1 LNHGVDARST
11 IVTTGTALGWR
22 GAGWTI
28 CQILPSWYDRSG
40 SSGQCAAG
48 AEETKKRSKRD
59 AGSSDVAY
67 GISLCAGEGTIRMHD
82 EEAYIRLQDRSLE
95 LIEAQLSA
103 DLDELTIDE
112 LLAVDDFLQQ
122 IGGQENARLAI
133 ALLKTLETTA

>member
-1 LNHGVDARST
+1 
-11 IVTTGTALGWR
+11 
-22 GAGWTI
+22 
-28 CQILPSWYDRSG
+28 
-40 SSGQCAAG
+40 
-48 AEETKKRSKRD
+48 
-59 AGSSDVAY
+59 
-67 GISLCAGEGTIRMHD
+67 MHD